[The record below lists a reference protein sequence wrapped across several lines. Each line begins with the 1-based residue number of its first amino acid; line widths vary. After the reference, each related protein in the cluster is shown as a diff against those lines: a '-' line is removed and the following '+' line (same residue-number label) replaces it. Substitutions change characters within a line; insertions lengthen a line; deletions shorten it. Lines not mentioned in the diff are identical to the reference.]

1 MLRGHRRL
9 VGIIAWAI
17 LTIALVSCGS
27 SGPRQTRRMKELGVG
42 DISGREM
49 STVVSA
55 FSVRYAG
62 VVEVAADEIAARTDD
77 PGVLKNAALWKV
89 YSVPVILRTT
99 SIQEPVGAYTAT
111 WTACL
116 LMLEYYE
123 SGLGAEAFGE
133 NQAVAIEASRQLV
146 REIDEIGAEIPIDED
161 VRERGREA
169 MAAWVEKNPLTNHLF
184 VSHAPAEYLL
194 ELTKG
199 YDTGLTSIAVD
210 TQERLADLSD
220 RMSIQTS
227 LMPRQ
232 MRWQAELAFLDM
244 SDPKSVDRLLQAT
257 YEGGRDIIAAE
268 RDSMMSAVSAEGE
281 ALMQSVDD
289 QRVATLEWMTRE
301 RAEVMDSVREERI
314 ATLEQMEQISMRML
328 DASLERLAVA
338 ETRALLELE
347 GQMQRTVDRTFAR
360 MTRLIIGTGIALA
373 LALVLVL
380 GTYVYVNRIGRP
392 AQ

>member
-9 VGIIAWAI
+9 VGIIAWAA

-42 DISGREM
+42 AISGREL

-55 FSVRYAG
+55 FSIRFAG

-89 YSVPVILRTT
+89 YSVPAILRTT
-99 SIQEPVGAYTAT
+99 SIQEPIGAYTTT
-111 WTACL
+111 WAACL

-133 NQAVAIEASRQLV
+133 DQAIAIEASRQLV
-146 REIDEIGAEIPIDED
+146 REINEIGAGIPIDED
-161 VRERGREA
+161 VRRHGCEA
-169 MAAWVEKNPLTNHLF
+169 MAAWVEENPLTNHLF
-184 VSHAPAEYLL
+184 VTHVPAEHLHK
-194 ELTKG
+194 LTKG

-210 TQERLADLSD
+210 TQERLANLSD

-227 LMPRQ
+227 LLPRQ
-232 MRWQAELAFLDM
+232 MRWQAELALLDA
-244 SDPKSVDRLLQAT
+244 SDPKSVERLLQAT
-257 YEGGRDIIAAE
+257 YAGGRDIIAAE

-301 RAEVMDSVREERI
+301 RAEIMDSVREERI

-328 DASLERLAVA
+328 DASFERLAVT
-338 ETRALLELE
+338 ETRALLELD

-360 MTRLIIGTGIALA
+360 MTRLFIGIGIALA

>member
-1 MLRGHRRL
+1 MLRASRRL
-9 VGIIAWAI
+9 VGIIAWAV
-17 LTIALVSCGS
+17 LMIALVGCGS
-27 SGPRQTRRMKELGVG
+27 SGPRQTRRMKELGIEG
-42 DISGREM
+42 LSAQELRIL
-49 STVVSA
+49 VSA
-55 FSVRYAG
+55 FAPRFAG

-89 YSVPVILRTT
+89 YSVPAILRTT
-99 SIQEPVGAYTAT
+99 SIQEPVGAYTTT
-111 WTACL
+111 WAACL

-161 VRERGREA
+161 VRRQGREA
-169 MAAWVEKNPLTNHLF
+169 MAAWVEENPLRNHLF
-184 VSHAPAEYLL
+184 VSRAATEHLL

-199 YDTGLTSIAVD
+199 YDTSLTSIAVD
-210 TQERLADLSD
+210 TQERLAGLSD

-227 LMPRQ
+227 LLPRQ

-257 YEGGRDIIAAE
+257 YEGGRHIIAAE
-268 RDSMMSAVSAEGE
+268 RDSMRSAVSAEGE
-281 ALMQSVDD
+281 ALMGSVVV

-301 RAEVMDSVREERI
+301 RAEIMDAMREERI
-314 ATLEQMEQISMRML
+314 ATLLQMEGISLRLL
-328 DASLERLAVA
+328 DASFERIEAA
-338 ETRALLELE
+338 ETRAFLELE

-360 MTRLIIGTGIALA
+360 ITRLLIGTGIAIA
-373 LALVLVL
+373 LALVL
-380 GTYVYVNRIGRP
+380 GTYIYVTRIRRP

>member
-1 MLRGHRRL
+1 M
-9 VGIIAWAI
+9 
-17 LTIALVSCGS
+17 
-27 SGPRQTRRMKELGVG
+27 G
-42 DISGREM
+42 DLSGRELRILV
-49 STVVSA
+49 TA
-55 FSVRYAG
+55 FAPRFAG

-89 YSVPVILRTT
+89 YSVPAILRTT
-99 SIQEPVGAYTAT
+99 SIQEPMGAYTTT
-111 WTACL
+111 WAACL

-133 NQAVAIEASRQLV
+133 NQAIAIEASRQLV

-161 VRERGREA
+161 VRRQGREA

-184 VSHAPAEYLL
+184 VSRAPPEHLL

-199 YDTGLTSIAVD
+199 YDTGLASFAVD

-232 MRWQAELAFLDM
+232 MRWQAELAVLEM
-244 SDPKSVDRLLQAT
+244 SDPESVDRLLQAT

-268 RDSMMSAVSAEGE
+268 RDSVMSAVSAEG
-281 ALMQSVDD
+281 AVLMRSVDD
-289 QRVATLEWMTRE
+289 QRVATLDWMSLE
-301 RAEVMDSVREERI
+301 RAEVMDAVREERI
-314 ATLEQMEQISMRML
+314 ATLEQMEEISLRLL
-328 DASLERLAVA
+328 DASFERIAVA

-347 GQMQRTVDRTFAR
+347 GQMQRTVDRTFAKIAAL
-360 MTRLIIGTGIALA
+360 LIATGVAIALA
-373 LALVLVL
+373 LVL
-380 GTYVYVNRIGRP
+380 GTYVYVTRIRRP

>member
-1 MLRGHRRL
+1 MLRGNRRL
-9 VGIIAWAI
+9 IGIIAWVV

-27 SGPRQTRRMKELGVG
+27 SGPRQTGRMKELGVG
-42 DISGREM
+42 DISGRELRIL
-49 STVVSA
+49 VSA
-55 FSVRYAG
+55 FAPRFAG

-89 YSVPVILRTT
+89 YSVPAILRTT
-99 SIQEPVGAYTAT
+99 SIQEPIGAYTTT
-111 WTACL
+111 WAACL

-123 SGLGAEAFGE
+123 SGLGAGAFGE
-133 NQAVAIEASRQLV
+133 NQAIAIEASRQLV

-161 VRERGREA
+161 VRRRGREA
-169 MAAWVEKNPLTNHLF
+169 MAAWVEENPLTNPLF
-184 VSHAPAEYLL
+184 VSRAPAEHLL
-194 ELTKG
+194 QLTEG
-199 YDTGLTSIAVD
+199 YDTGLTSIAAN
-210 TQERLADLSD
+210 TQEQMADLSD

-244 SDPKSVDRLLQAT
+244 SDPESVERLLHAS

-268 RDSMMSAVSAEGE
+268 RDSVMAAVSAEGE
-281 ALMQSVDD
+281 VLMRSVDD

-301 RAEVMDSVREERI
+301 RIAVTDAMREERI
-314 ATLEQMEQISMRML
+314 ATLTQMEEISLRLL
-328 DASLERLAVA
+328 DASFERIEAA

-347 GQMQRTVDRTFAR
+347 GQMQRAIDRTFAR
-360 MTRLIIGTGIALA
+360 ITMLLIGTGIAIA
-373 LALVLVL
+373 LALVL
-380 GTYVYVNRIGRP
+380 GTYVYVTRIRRP

>member
-1 MLRGHRRL
+1 MLRGNRRL
-9 VGIIAWAI
+9 VGIIAWAV
-17 LTIALVSCGS
+17 LTIALVGCGS
-27 SGPRQTRRMKELGVG
+27 SGPRQTRRMGELGVG
-42 DISGREM
+42 DLSGHELRIL
-49 STVVSA
+49 VSA
-55 FSVRYAG
+55 FAPRFAG

-77 PGVLKNAALWKV
+77 PGMLKNAALWKV
-89 YSVPVILRTT
+89 YSVPAILRTT
-99 SIQEPVGAYTAT
+99 SIQEPVGAYTTT
-111 WTACL
+111 WAACL

-161 VRERGREA
+161 VRRRGREE
-169 MAAWVEKNPLTNHLF
+169 MAAWVEENPLTNHLF
-184 VSHAPAEYLL
+184 VSRAATEHLR

-199 YDTGLTSIAVD
+199 YDTGLTSIAAN
-210 TQERLADLSD
+210 TQEQMAGLSD

-232 MRWQAELAFLDM
+232 MRWQAELALLDM

-281 ALMQSVDD
+281 ALMQSVDG

-301 RAEVMDSVREERI
+301 RAEIMDSVREERI

-328 DASLERLAVA
+328 DASFERLAVT

-347 GQMQRTVDRTFAR
+347 GQMQRTIDRTFAR
-360 MTRLIIGTGIALA
+360 ITRLLIGIGIALA

-380 GTYVYVNRIGRP
+380 RTYVHVNRIGRP